1 MAFYL
6 ELLVFYIMISMFNTF
21 KCNRLLTFYHNFWR
35 LVSVGFDDIASEII
49 IRINVFL
56 LINNVFIVIES
67 ITMTNWQQKLLISNG
82 HLFTFII

>member
-21 KCNRLLTFYHNFWR
+21 KCNRLLTFYHNFYR
-35 LVSVGFDDIASEII
+35 LVTSVGFDDIACEII

-56 LINNVFIVIES
+56 LINNIFIVIES
-67 ITMTNWQQKLLISNG
+67 ITMTN
-82 HLFTFII
+82 